1 MEELILI
8 CEDSVE
14 GILTAIYRIYEW
26 KLCGKRVKIQTGAS
40 DLCLFA
46 QYREVMPDAECA
58 AKVARTLRRRFGEQA
73 WEAISYALA
82 SEEADKS
89 QAVYETVAAGL
100 SGRIRGPLL
109 QALAEPCI
117 HRVFALSRSVHRV
130 RERVLQF
137 LRLQEIMDVMFGQ
150 DGLRLSILR
159 GEVFPH
165 YDETTFNMDED
176 INLSLDDPFFDID
189 FNRDE
194 NRVAEGIAQRNGQ
207 LWIMKKAK
215 QEYGVDKLIFS
226 VWSAPAYMKSNGSTS
241 QGFLKRG
248 SYQAFADYLSNFCDA
263 YTAAGLPVY
272 AISPAN
278 EPEYAASWNSCLWLP
293 GTTTLGPFIVNNL
306 GPKLRQTHPETRII
320 FGENAQWSAILGFIM
335 GSKNYVRDILNLNPK
350 ITNFPVIA
358 AGHGYV
364 DPVTGKDPAIE
375 PFSKAESKGIP
386 VWLTEISDPTE
397 SYDATMTSGLKW
409 AKKFHRFLCEANTG
423 AIVWWAGAIPDG
435 GTTEGL
441 INIEKNRVD
450 YEVTKRC
457 EVFGNF
463 SRYIPVGSKRI
474 SAQYDF
480 EQGYMVSGY
489 KYGDNG
495 YTVVAINPA
504 DHEVVISLALES
516 AQVSGALQGY
526 VTDDTRKWEPV
537 EAVQPADG
545 VYTLT
550 LPARSVV
557 SYTGTVLS
565 SSSL

>member
-1 MEELILI
+1 MDNVHLSTTIKALCKSQNITVKKLLEDCRVSRNFIYDLEKKGQMPSIDKLEAIADYLDCSVDYLLGRKPSPEIENNGNIELPLSKNKAASLK
-8 CEDSVE
+8 E
-14 GILTAIYRIYEW
+14 LYEVASQLPE
-26 KLCGKRVKIQTGAS
+26 KQVLDVLEYAQFKKQAREKIEKYLKIQSLRYQS
-40 DLCLFA
+40 DA
-46 QYREVMPDAECA
+46 
-58 AKVARTLRRRFGEQA
+58 
-73 WEAISYALA
+73 
-82 SEEADKS
+82 
-89 QAVYETVAAGL
+89 
-100 SGRIRGPLL
+100 
-109 QALAEPCI
+109 
-117 HRVFALSRSVHRV
+117 
-130 RERVLQF
+130 
-137 LRLQEIMDVMFGQ
+137 
-150 DGLRLSILR
+150 
-159 GEVFPH
+159 
-165 YDETTFNMDED
+165 
-176 INLSLDDPFFDID
+176 FDID

>member
-1 MEELILI
+1 MSLLDVKDLKTYFYT
-8 CEDSVE
+8 DSGVAKAVDGVTFSVDKGKVL
-14 GILTAIYRIYEW
+14 GIVGESG
-26 KLCGKRVKIQTGAS
+26 CGK
-40 DLCLFA
+40 
-46 QYREVMPDAECA
+46 
-58 AKVARTLRRRFGEQA
+58 
-73 WEAISYALA
+73 
-82 SEEADKS
+82 
-89 QAVYETVAAGL
+89 
-100 SGRIRGPLL
+100 
-109 QALAEPCI
+109 
-117 HRVFALSRSVHRV
+117 SVTS
-130 RERVLQF
+130 
-137 LRLQEIMDVMFGQ
+137 
-150 DGLRLSILR
+150 LSIMRL
-159 GEVFPH
+159 
-165 YDETTFNMDED
+165 
-176 INLSLDDPFFDID
+176 
-189 FNRDE
+189 
-194 NRVAEGIAQRNGQ
+194 
-207 LWIMKKAK
+207 
-215 QEYGVDKLIFS
+215 
-226 VWSAPAYMKSNGSTS
+226 
-241 QGFLKRG
+241 
-248 SYQAFADYLSNFCDA
+248 
-263 YTAAGLPVY
+263 
-272 AISPAN
+272 
-278 EPEYAASWNSCLWLP
+278 
-293 GTTTLGPFIVNNL
+293 
-306 GPKLRQTHPETRII
+306 
-320 FGENAQWSAILGFIM
+320 
-335 GSKNYVRDILNLNPK
+335 
-350 ITNFPVIA
+350 
-358 AGHGYV
+358 V

-545 VYTLT
+545 VYILT

>member
-1 MEELILI
+1 M
-8 CEDSVE
+8 
-14 GILTAIYRIYEW
+14 R
-26 KLCGKRVKIQTGAS
+26 LCGLFATCFTALHGTPMASIPAGISSVTTLPAAMTALSPMVTPGQICTPMPIQTLLPMVTGLAYS
-40 DLCLFA
+40 SPAL
-46 QYREVMPDAECA
+46 RCA
-58 AKVARTLRRRFGEQA
+58 T
-73 WEAISYALA
+73 
-82 SEEADKS
+82 
-89 QAVYETVAAGL
+89 
-100 SGRIRGPLL
+100 
-109 QALAEPCI
+109 
-117 HRVFALSRSVHRV
+117 
-130 RERVLQF
+130 
-137 LRLQEIMDVMFGQ
+137 
-150 DGLRLSILR
+150 
-159 GEVFPH
+159 
-165 YDETTFNMDED
+165 
-176 INLSLDDPFFDID
+176 
-189 FNRDE
+189 
-194 NRVAEGIAQRNGQ
+194 
-207 LWIMKKAK
+207 
-215 QEYGVDKLIFS
+215 
-226 VWSAPAYMKSNGSTS
+226 SNGW
-241 QGFLKRG
+241 
-248 SYQAFADYLSNFCDA
+248 
-263 YTAAGLPVY
+263 
-272 AISPAN
+272 PA
-278 EPEYAASWNSCLWLP
+278 
-293 GTTTLGPFIVNNL
+293 V
-306 GPKLRQTHPETRII
+306 
-320 FGENAQWSAILGFIM
+320 
-335 GSKNYVRDILNLNPK
+335 
-350 ITNFPVIA
+350 
-358 AGHGYV
+358 
-364 DPVTGKDPAIE
+364 
-375 PFSKAESKGIP
+375 
-386 VWLTEISDPTE
+386 TEISDPTE